1 MSDYEHQKAAF
12 LFDGARTVE
21 ERKRRLETAWDIMR
35 IVEDIMLKQGRKAH
49 DRFEQRLEEA
59 FEGYHHGTRMDV
71 EEMKEEHIF
80 YKPAWLWDERG
91 CVLSYSCQKNL
102 YGFEQVGIRKYG
114 DLAGIPFGGDG
125 VHATLSPKMR
135 QIHTNLFA
143 SVEML
148 QARWEKNEAFNRLGL
163 IDYVWIGSK
172 ENPGKL
178 EEELIA
184 GISLSGSCNTVL
196 RMMLVK
202 EGIEAVVDDSVKCL
216 QEFRACTE
224 AFIDAF
230 VEEYRKGIAM

>member
-1 MSDYEHQKAAF
+1 MLDYQQQAAVF
-12 LFDGARTVE
+12 LCDGARTVKE
-21 ERKRRLETAWDIMR
+21 SKRRLETAWDIMK
-35 IVEDIMLKQGRKAH
+35 IVEDIMLKLGRKAH
-49 DRFEQRLEEA
+49 KRLEQRLEEA
-59 FEGYHHGTRMDV
+59 FEGYCHGTRMDV

-80 YKPAWLWDERG
+80 YKPAWVWDEDG

-114 DLAGIPFGGDG
+114 GSVGIPFGGDG

-135 QIHTNLFA
+135 QIHADLFA

-148 QARWEKNEAFNRLGL
+148 QARWEKNVAFNRLGL
-163 IDYVWIGSK
+163 IDYVWIGSE
-172 ENPGKL
+172 ENPVEL
-178 EEELIA
+178 EGELIA
-184 GISLSGSCNTVL
+184 GVSLSGSCNTVL

-202 EGIEAVVDDSVKCL
+202 EGIEAVVEDSVKCL

-230 VEEYRKGIAM
+230 VEEYRKGIAT